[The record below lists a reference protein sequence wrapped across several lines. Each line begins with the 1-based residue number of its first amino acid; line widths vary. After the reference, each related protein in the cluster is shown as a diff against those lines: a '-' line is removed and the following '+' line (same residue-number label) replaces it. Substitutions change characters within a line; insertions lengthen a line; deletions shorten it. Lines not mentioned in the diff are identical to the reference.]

1 MIYLNLITRLI
12 HSGLL
17 ILKIQLKCL
26 KILIY
31 LYLVKFNEI
40 HSNEDVDSDLLNN
53 YQIIKCK
60 KNVQIA

>member
-31 LYLVKFNEI
+31 LYLVKFNE
-40 HSNEDVDSDLLNN
+40 NEDVDSDLLNN
-53 YQIIKCK
+53 YKIIKCK
-60 KNVQIA
+60 KNVQKA